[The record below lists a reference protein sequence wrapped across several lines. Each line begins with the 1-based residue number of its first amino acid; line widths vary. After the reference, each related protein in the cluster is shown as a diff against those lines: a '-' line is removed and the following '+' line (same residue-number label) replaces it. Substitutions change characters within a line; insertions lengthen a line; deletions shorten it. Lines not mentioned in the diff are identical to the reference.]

1 MNAIRGIL
9 GDGGRWGSVPIVV
22 GTQTGRYAPCQGVR
36 EPMIPRGAIRDDLLV
51 ATTYGALV
59 VLRTDGVIVSAA
71 ALQHGI
77 VRSGPQLRVGV
88 ARCDGLRLIAPR
100 DRASAVDLRRAADPF
115 QSDLTDFTSA
125 GPALFVSGDR
135 HRRGR
140 GLGLAL
146 VRASPNG
153 QRTGQP
159 SSCAVQPSS
168 SHADEVIESLTGAS
182 CSSFARPPAC
192 SWCAFGSLVRRGP
205 SRTLRREVHRGR
217 RSGHTSSA
225 LTRSKDK
232 HPSAV
237 EKIRAALVAEVHHAV
252 VAAVH
257 GEPST
262 LRVEGPSAVS
272 AALLRVVVG
281 HERALR
287 RSGFRVVECVAVD
300 PDDER
305 GRHGRWRAVVPEDGA
320 AWEWQRT
327 TGEALQEA
335 VMRGDDLR
343 PRPRP
348 IGAEPV
354 ATVHSLAA
362 ARRAR
367 SRR

>member
-1 MNAIRGIL
+1 VS
-9 GDGGRWGSVPIVV
+9 GRARADDPARRDPRRSP
-22 GTQTGRYAPCQGVR
+22 GRYDVRRSRRFAHRRRDRERRGPAARNRPLGTAAPRRRGSLRWPAIDRAARPCERRRSPPRCRSVSERSHGLHQRGPGVVR
-36 EPMIPRGAIRDDLLV
+36 ERRPPSPRSRARLGARSRF
-51 ATTYGALV
+51 AERAAHGPAV
-59 VLRTDGVIVSAA
+59 V
-71 ALQHGI
+71 
-77 VRSGPQLRVGV
+77 VRG
-88 ARCDGLRLIAPR
+88 
-100 DRASAVDLRRAADPF
+100 SAVVE
-115 QSDLTDFTSA
+115 S
-125 GPALFVSGDR
+125 
-135 HRRGR
+135 RGR
-140 GLGLAL
+140 GD
-146 VRASPNG
+146 REP
-153 QRTGQP
+153 
-159 SSCAVQPSS
+159 
-168 SHADEVIESLTGAS
+168 TGAS

-205 SRTLRREVHRGR
+205 SRTLRREVHRRR
-217 RSGHTSSA
+217 RSGHTSGA